1 MRKTG
6 TRSCSSVARRGRSDI
21 PRRQVAEINGNARVC
36 VLSAHECSSQGR
48 EAASVGVQTGC
59 ERKKTRKRERRSR
72 TFTRKRGEPLNCRCV
87 LALTYSQ
94 SSSVHKSRPI
104 FHPFSLRVLR
114 PPLYGWCILS
124 LSLLLC
130 PSCSPTR
137 PLNRSLFSLFYLFFF
152 FFFSLV
158 HSLPTQRY
166 EPSHL
171 LHDRKGEEG
180 VESGG
185 ERGRKVCKAVYI
197 NDVRKPAIDIE
208 LIFKLVCVPVTT
220 CSGICCST
228 VHCQGS
234 LPLTFQPLT
243 E

>member
-21 PRRQVAEINGNARVC
+21 PRRQVAEINGSARVC

-137 PLNRSLFSLFYLFFF
+137 PLNRSLFSLFYLFLFF
-152 FFFSLV
+152 FFRWFIPY
-158 HSLPTQRY
+158 LPNATSRHTCCTT
-166 EPSHL
+166 ERE
-171 LHDRKGEEG
+171 RKGLRAAEKEG
-180 VESGG
+180 
-185 ERGRKVCKAVYI
+185 GRC
-197 NDVRKPAIDIE
+197 VRLCI
-208 LIFKLVCVPVTT
+208 
-220 CSGICCST
+220 
-228 VHCQGS
+228 
-234 LPLTFQPLT
+234 
-243 E
+243 